1 MSVVLP
7 TAEGSSMFTT
17 FRRPLR
23 HQRRLICFPFAG
35 GGESHFRDWAGQI
48 PDADVVAARLAGRE
62 SRFAEPARNDFSAL
76 LDELVDGIEPFLGG
90 QTTLFGH
97 SLGGLLAFEVAR
109 SLEARGHGPGLVIIS
124 GCDAPRTI
132 VSAPKP
138 QDLSDDVLLAGLA
151 VHNVVPGEMLENREL
166 MKLVLPAFRADLRVK
181 ASYRMD
187 PAARPLGRPVRLYY
201 GTDEEFE
208 PESSRK
214 AWAEVVSGPI
224 SMTGFP
230 GGHFFVNSARQDVL
244 DMISKDMARAR
255 L

>member
-1 MSVVLP
+1 
-7 TAEGSSMFTT
+7 MFTT

-35 GGESHFRDWAGQI
+35 GGESHFRDWAGRI

-62 SRFAEPARNDFSAL
+62 SRFAEPAQNDFSAL
-76 LDELVDGIEPFLGG
+76 LDELVGAIEPFLGA
-90 QTTLFGH
+90 QNTLFGH
-97 SLGGLLAFEVAR
+97 SFGGLLAFEVAR
-109 SLEARGHGPGLVIIS
+109 NLETRGHGPALVIIS

-151 VHNVVPGEMLENREL
+151 AHSAVPSEMVESREL
-166 MKLVLPAFRADLRVK
+166 MGLVLPAFRADLRAK
-181 ASYRMD
+181 ASYRID

-201 GTDEEFE
+201 GTEEAFD
-208 PESSRK
+208 PEQAREG
-214 AWAEVVSGPI
+214 WAEVVSGTI
-224 SMTGFP
+224 TMSGFP

-244 DMISKDMARAR
+244 DTISKDMARAR